1 MKTKPKI
8 LFWLYGFFLHFS
20 LAYYLQSRLDA
31 DFFGIIDINSNPK
44 KFFQNQTL
52 VKFQKTWFFHDHIK
66 KTQQIPDLDYLV
78 NFEEKYNI
86 DLWKLAINERFF
98 YMHNRFYKF
107 SRQEILSIL
116 EQESKLFESIID
128 EIKPDYF
135 LTNDPVFHHQKL
147 LLDLCR
153 IKGVKVLSVC
163 ATGIKNKYIIS
174 ENAETFELDKNHTS
188 FNDKNYK
195 MVTNVQHNSYN
206 TIFDNYLKNRNVGF
220 FNKIQALNHYLLDFN
235 SDLIN
240 SNFMYYGRTKFKV
253 IKDAL
258 LLELQRNRNYHFLQK
273 HTTLS
278 PDLKVPFVYFPMN
291 INQEMNILHYSPY
304 YTNQIE
310 VIRHIAKSLPI
321 HYILYVKEHI
331 AAGLR
336 GWNDIDY
343 YKKIMDIPNVTM
355 IHPKFDNDVLLKNSD
370 LVITIRGTASLKAM
384 EYGKPSIVFGE
395 QPVQIMPSVFKVTS
409 LNSLSELVKTA
420 LKYETN
426 LSDYEKYEKLLNDR
440 MFAFNMFEYENK
452 RDQSFYPGGILSNVL
467 ISNADM
473 INFLDKN
480 KNMFSDMLN
489 AHLKIMSPNT
499 TP

>member
-1 MKTKPKI
+1 MKIKPKI
-8 LFWLYGFFLHFS
+8 LFSINGFYLHFC
-20 LAYYLQSRLDA
+20 LAYYLQSHLDA

-44 KFFQNQTL
+44 KFFQNQNL
-52 VKFQKTWFFHDHIK
+52 VNFQKIWFFHDYIK
-66 KTQQIPDLDYLV
+66 KTQQKPDLDYLS
-78 NFEEKYNI
+78 NFEKKYKI

-188 FNDKNYK
+188 FNDKNDK
-195 MVTNVQHNSYN
+195 MATNVQNNSYN
-206 TIFDNYLKNRNVGF
+206 SIFDNYLKNRNVSF
-220 FNKIQALNHYLLDFN
+220 FNKIQALNYYLFDFN

-384 EYGKPSIVFGE
+384 EYGKPSIIFGE
-395 QPVQIMPSVFKVTS
+395 QPIQIMPSVFKVTS
-409 LNSLSELVKTA
+409 LNSLSELVKIA

-426 LSDYEKYEKLLNDR
+426 PSDYEKYEKLLNDR

-452 RDQSFYPGGILSNVL
+452 RDQNFYPGGILSNVL

-489 AHLKIMSPNT
+489 AHLKIMSSNT